1 MCKAF
6 LFSHISS
13 FLKVEWFTMAI
24 SVLKTAGTI
33 SWRAEPPRTPWSVS
47 EQQSLF

>member
-13 FLKVEWFTMAI
+13 FLKVEWFTVAI
-24 SVLKTAGTI
+24 SVLKMVGAI
-33 SWRAEPPRTPWSVS
+33 SWRAEPPGTPWSVR